1 MSFVVR
7 TATNPK
13 SVAAEMRAV
22 LRDVDK
28 NQPVSIASLTDLA
41 DASTAET
48 WFQTRLI
55 STFSI
60 LALFLAAIGIYG
72 VLAYAVSER
81 TREIGIRMALGA
93 KKSDITAML
102 LKRTLVLV
110 LAGVAL
116 GGCGALVLTR
126 VLAKFLFEVK
136 PNDPATFLSVAA
148 ILATTGIIAGLL
160 PAQRATRVDPVVALR
175 WE

>member
-1 MSFVVR
+1 
-7 TATNPK
+7 
-13 SVAAEMRAV
+13 
-22 LRDVDK
+22 VDTG
-28 NQPVSIASLTDLA
+28 QPVEIAALTDLV
-41 DASTAET
+41 DANVAEI

-55 STFSI
+55 SIFSI
-60 LALFLAAIGIYG
+60 LALFLAGIGIYG
-72 VLAYAVSER
+72 VLAYAVTER

-93 KKSDITAML
+93 KKSDVTRML
-102 LKRTLVLV
+102 LKRTLLLV
-110 LAGVAL
+110 MAGVAF

-136 PNDPATFLSVAA
+136 PTDPATFLSVAA
-148 ILATTGIIAGLL
+148 ILALTGIIAGLL

>member
-1 MSFVVR
+1 MSYVVR
-7 TATNPK
+7 TVQKPQ
-13 SVAAEMRAV
+13 SVAAALRGV
-22 LRDVDK
+22 LHQVDTG
-28 NQPVSIASLTDLA
+28 QPVEIAALTDLV
-41 DASTAET
+41 DANVAEI

-55 STFSI
+55 SIFSI
-60 LALFLAAIGIYG
+60 LALFLAGIGIYG
-72 VLAYAVSER
+72 VLAYAVTER

-93 KKSDITAML
+93 KKSDVTRML
-102 LKRTLVLV
+102 LKRTLLLV
-110 LAGVAL
+110 MAGVAF

-136 PNDPATFLSVAA
+136 PTDPATFLSVAA
-148 ILATTGIIAGLL
+148 ILGLTGIIAGLL